1 MLEKE
6 TAYYEANKVELRQK
20 YAGKRVV
27 IADDQ
32 VLGVFNSD
40 REAYD
45 ETLKTRVR
53 KSFMIKYIPV
63 NPEDEIDYI
72 YSPVFETT
80 HG

>member
-6 TAYYEANKVELRQK
+6 SAFYEAHKAELRYK

-27 IADDQ
+27 IADNQ
-32 VLGVFNSD
+32 ILGIYGSD

-45 ETLKTRVR
+45 ETLKTRAR

-63 NPEDEIDYI
+63 NPDDEIDYI
-72 YSPVFETT
+72 YSPVFETA
-80 HG
+80 HE

>member
-1 MLEKE
+1 
-6 TAYYEANKVELRQK
+6 
-20 YAGKRVV
+20 VV
-27 IADDQ
+27 IADNQ
-32 VLGVFNSD
+32 ILGIYGSD

-45 ETLKTRVR
+45 ETLKTRAR

-72 YSPVFETT
+72 YSPVFEMA